1 MGEYLS
7 IAVMRIIGIKEA
19 DKIHSYPLLFYI
31 QDAQKSLDKKKTKKH
46 ITRTIL
52 KIVEV

>member
-1 MGEYLS
+1 
-7 IAVMRIIGIKEA
+7 MRIIGIKEA

-31 QDAQKSLDKKKTKKH
+31 QDAKRALIPQTQKKH
-46 ITRTIL
+46 IARAIL